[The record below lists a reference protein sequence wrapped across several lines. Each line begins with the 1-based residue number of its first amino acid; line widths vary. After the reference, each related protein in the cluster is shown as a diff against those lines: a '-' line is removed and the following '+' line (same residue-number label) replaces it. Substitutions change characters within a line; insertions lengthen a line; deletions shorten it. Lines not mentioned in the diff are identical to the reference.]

1 MSSKE
6 DFKPY
11 ISADQNLPELTPTSI
26 ILGVILAIVFGAANA
41 YLGLRV
47 GLTISASIPAAVIS
61 MGICRGLLKRDNIL
75 ENNMVQTIGSAGE
88 SLAAG
93 AIFTMPALFM
103 WAEEGAMD
111 SPSVSTI
118 TVICILGGTLG
129 VLFMIPLRNALIVE
143 EHGILPYPE
152 GMACSEV
159 LLAGEKGG
167 ASAKGVFKGLGIAA
181 AYKFIADGLKL
192 FPSEIGYDFKSYK
205 GAGIGIDVLP
215 SLVGVGFICGPKISA
230 YMFGGG
236 ILAWFVLM
244 PLIFVFGSQVP
255 DAIFPATTTISELFT
270 SSGASAI
277 WSSYIRYIGAGAVAC
292 GGVISLVKSFPMI
305 IRAFRKSMES
315 LKNRQAKVERTTK
328 DLPLSV
334 VVIGAIAVVIL
345 LWLLPVVDVNL
356 IAALLIVIFGFFFVT
371 VSARIVGIVGS
382 SNNPVS
388 GMTIA
393 TLLITTIILK
403 ATGNTGT
410 GGMIIAITIGS
421 VICVA
426 AGIAGDVSQ
435 DLKTGY
441 IVGATPWKQQL
452 GEIIGVLG
460 SGIVIGYIMY
470 ILNAGYGFG
479 STELPAPQAGMMKM
493 IIEGVMSGNLPWALV
508 FVGVFIAV
516 IAEIFGI
523 PVMPF
528 AVGIYL
534 PIFSTTG
541 IMVGGLVRLWA
552 DKKKTS
558 SEEERKEQTNN
569 GTLFASGMIAGE
581 GLVGVL
587 LAIFAFAGIDIALPF
602 SLGNAGSI
610 VFFIILLAILVSSI
624 LQKQKKAA

>member
-479 STELPAPQAGMMKM
+479 STDLPAPQAGMMKM

-624 LQKQKKAA
+624 LKKQKKAA

>member
-624 LQKQKKAA
+624 LKKQKKAA